1 MRGLL
6 ALVLVVLLAG
16 CSGGGLSGP
25 SGQGSPASS
34 APRTANGSAVR
45 SYVALGD
52 SYTSAPY
59 VYLTDVADG
68 CLRSDHNYPSLVA
81 KSLHVHEFADVS
93 CAGATTA
100 DLTHRQSTIP
110 DRHVSVPPQLRAVR
124 PGTDLVTLGIGGN
137 DFGISSLLLSSCPT
151 AQADCLPA
159 SAGPR
164 IRHDIEALRP
174 RLVASLRL
182 VRRRAPQATV
192 LLVGYPKIAPDHG
205 SCPEL
210 PTLTPTALGML
221 NRLNRSLNHATAAAA
236 HEAGAGFVDVYRA
249 SVGHDICAKVPWV
262 NGIHTDTS
270 RAAAMHPFGV
280 EQRAVARLIVQY
292 VAAHG

>member
-1 MRGLL
+1 MRRLA
-6 ALVLVVLLAG
+6 ALVALLLLAG
-16 CSGGGLSGP
+16 CSGG
-25 SGQGSPASS
+25 SPAAGRSS
-34 APRTANGSAVR
+34 GAPSAATSGGGSAVPA
-45 SYVALGD
+45 YVALGD

-59 VYLTDVADG
+59 VNLTDVANG

-81 KSLHVHEFADVS
+81 KALRVRHFSDVS

-100 DLTHRQSTIP
+100 DLTGRQVTFP
-110 DRHVSVPPQLRAVR
+110 ERDLSVPPQLRAVR
-124 PGTDLVTLGIGGN
+124 PGTDLVTVGIGGN

-151 AQADCLPA
+151 ARASCLPA

-164 IRHDIEALRP
+164 IRREIAALRP

-182 VRRRAPQATV
+182 VRRRAPRATV

-210 PTLTPTALGML
+210 PPLAPAALGLL
-221 NRLNRSLNHATAAAA
+221 NRLNRSLNDAMRAAAR
-236 HEAGAGFVDVYRA
+236 EAGVGFVDVYRA
-249 SVGHDICAKVPWV
+249 SVGHDICARVPWV

-270 RAAAMHPFGV
+270 RAAAMHPFGI
-280 EQRAVARLIVQY
+280 EQRAVARLIVRQLSR
-292 VAAHG
+292 